1 MLPTQHCPKT
11 ATNTRRDGR
20 TPHTIT
26 SRWYVQDAR
35 GAAACLI
42 FFGWDFFG
50 GMRHHRPLVCHT
62 LLCPSSTQDSDDSE
76 REHEVAE
83 VLFDLANMFPPPAA
97 PKAASRKR
105 DHSSANGKQ
114 PAHASNG
121 KHPAIPEALSKFAKR
136 CSSHVYIAA
145 FIKHQQE
152 LQRAQGVMAQPDSSK
167 PDWRPPPDPAAIA
180 AFSAA
185 AAAAA
190 AGGVPTIPPFIAA
203 AAAAAASHPL
213 HSGTPLLVPPPGQ
226 LPLAHMP
233 APPLAPLLTAP
244 GFFFP
249 PGAAPFPGAPTAAFV
264 PGAAPSPLSIF
275 GPAPFLPP
283 GFPAAALPQ
292 MATAECAIAASLAPN
307 AVCGGCVAVGV
318 GEKWENQPCVSVATQ
333 AQVRPVVAP
342 TSEPIKM
349 ENGVEA
355 APSAAVEQAAGA

>member
-1 MLPTQHCPKT
+1 MHDHSAATHVLPPIQE
-11 ATNTRRDGR
+11 
-20 TPHTIT
+20 
-26 SRWYVQDAR
+26 
-35 GAAACLI
+35 
-42 FFGWDFFG
+42 
-50 GMRHHRPLVCHT
+50 
-62 LLCPSSTQDSDDSE
+62 SDDSE

-97 PKAASRKR
+97 PSSKATPRKR
-105 DHSSANGKQ
+105 DHSATHNGKHY
-114 PAHASNG
+114 AHNATNG

-152 LQRAQGVMAQPDSSK
+152 LQRGHDMAAQSDSK
-167 PDWRPPPDPAAIA
+167 AADWHAPPDPAAIA

-226 LPLAHMP
+226 LPLAHIP
-233 APPLAPLLTAP
+233 AAPLAPLLTAP

-249 PGAAPFPGAPTAAFV
+249 PGAPAPAFV
-264 PGAAPSPLSIF
+264 PGAPSALSIF

-283 GFPAAALPQ
+283 GFPPPALPPH
-292 MATAECAIAASLAPN
+292 MAAEAAIAASLAPN
-307 AVCGGCVAVGV
+307 TVCCCDDYGGDWRCVYLCLPTYCLLFPHTQVQIQPEAVPMP
-318 GEKWENQPCVSVATQ
+318 EQPIKENEV
-333 AQVRPVVAP
+333 P
-342 TSEPIKM
+342 TS
-349 ENGVEA
+349 N
-355 APSAAVEQAAGA
+355 AVEQAAA